1 MHQSQCWQLELNH
14 KDTDGRENRLYVQQN
29 LQETAA
35 ALPHMHIH
43 TGQAFTHVHV
53 LFSHCILSIPL
64 PSNKEVEGE
73 GNLGRK
79 GAQFAKYL
87 LVKFK
92 SSGQDPQHKLN
103 AT

>member
-1 MHQSQCWQLELNH
+1 MAQQVNAPVTMLTTGAQS
-14 KDTDGRENRLYVQQN
+14 KGTDGRENRLYVQQN
-29 LQETAA
+29 LQEPAA
-35 ALPHMHIH
+35 ALPHMHTH

-79 GAQFAKYL
+79 RGLSL
-87 LVKFK
+87 L
-92 SSGQDPQHKLN
+92 SIYW
-103 AT
+103 